1 MTPPIMR
8 IVVFVSGNGTNLQR
22 IIDLQK
28 SGELP
33 VTVSAVL
40 SDNADAY
47 ALQRAEREKIKTIW
61 LNPRNYNTRFEFDQS
76 ALRYIKPLRP
86 DLIVLAGFMRILTAE
101 FVSQYENRILNIHPS
116 LLPKF
121 KGRNTHA
128 RVLAQGDEYHGA
140 TVHLVTSDLD
150 AGPIVA
156 QKKIKVRPCDT
167 VESLKQ
173 RVHECEY
180 EIYPQAIRQVWEQK
194 INREL

>member
-1 MTPPIMR
+1 MTRSILR

-33 VTVSAVL
+33 VTVAAVF
-40 SDNADAY
+40 SDNENAY
-47 ALQRAEREKIKTIW
+47 ALKRAEREKIKTIW
-61 LNPRNYNTRFEFDQS
+61 LNPRNYNTRCEFDQS
-76 ALRYIKPLRP
+76 ALRQIEPLQP
-86 DLIVLAGFMRILTAE
+86 DLIVLAGFMRILSAE

-116 LLPKF
+116 LLPKL
-121 KGRNTHA
+121 KGKDTHA
-128 RVLAQGDEYHGA
+128 RVLAQGDKYHGA
-140 TVHLVTSDLD
+140 TVHFVTSDLD
-150 AGPIVA
+150 SGPIVA
-156 QKKIKVRPCDT
+156 QKKFKVRPFDT
-167 VESLKQ
+167 IESLKQ